1 MAKIFV
7 SYASEDRD
15 FVRGLAAALAAA
27 GHAVWFDRD
36 LKAGSFREQITAELS
51 AADAVIVVWSARS
64 KASRYVLDESERA
77 VARGVLLPVRIDA
90 SELPLGFGGIQTFD
104 LSRWSCHADD
114 ERFKIV
120 LDQIAQI
127 AGHAKGTMKGA
138 ASARPPVRFVARS
151 LLIVAAVA
159 VVCGPALVF
168 LNAAKRGGP
177 AAGTGIIGMWM
188 ADLAEALALSFI
200 CAAPVMLWCGFKVSR
215 FGLSRTSPVLRRA
228 ARIYAL
234 SAIAALVIIV
244 SAAAAGVT
252 AGLSALAALA
262 QLGFVALLATL
273 VIAAAAAAVLAG
285 SHLLRR
291 LRA

>member
-15 FVRGLAAALAAA
+15 FVHGLAAALTAA

-36 LKAGSFREQITAELS
+36 LMAGLFREQITAQLA

-77 VARGVLLPVRIDA
+77 VSRRVLLPVRIDA
-90 SELPLGFGGIQTFD
+90 SELPLGFGGVQTFD
-104 LSRWSCHADD
+104 LSRWPGHPDD
-114 ERFKIV
+114 DRFKIV
-120 LDQIAQI
+120 LDQIEHI
-127 AGHAKGTMKGA
+127 AGTPESGA

-151 LLIVAAVA
+151 LFVAAAVA
-159 VVCGPALVF
+159 VVCAPVLVY
-168 LNAAKRGGP
+168 LNAAKRGAP
-177 AAGTGIIGMWM
+177 ALSMRI
-188 ADLAEALALSFI
+188 ADVAEALALAFI
-200 CAAPVMLWCGFKVSR
+200 CAAPVMLWCGFQVRR
-215 FGLSRTSPVLRRA
+215 FGLSRIAPVLHRA

-244 SAAAAGVT
+244 SAVAAGAT
-252 AGLSALAALA
+252 AGLSATAALA

>member
-15 FVRGLAAALAAA
+15 FVRGLAAALTAA
-27 GHAVWFDRD
+27 GHHVWFDRD
-36 LKAGSFREQITAELS
+36 LKAGSFREQITAQLT

-104 LSRWSCHADD
+104 LSRWSGHPDD

-120 LDQIAQI
+120 LDQIEQI
-127 AGHAKGTMKGA
+127 TGDAKSTTKGA
-138 ASARPPVRFVARS
+138 APARPPVRFVARS
-151 LLIVAAVA
+151 LLIAIAVAAVCA
-159 VVCGPALVF
+159 PALVF

-177 AAGTGIIGMWM
+177 AAGTSII
-188 ADLAEALALSFI
+188 DLAEALALSFI
-200 CAAPVMLWCGFKVSR
+200 CAGAVMLWCGFQVSR

-234 SAIAALVIIV
+234 AAIAALVIIV
-244 SAAAAGVT
+244 SAAAAGAT
-252 AGLSALAALA
+252 AGLSAPAALA

-273 VIAAAAAAVLAG
+273 MIGAAIAAVLAG